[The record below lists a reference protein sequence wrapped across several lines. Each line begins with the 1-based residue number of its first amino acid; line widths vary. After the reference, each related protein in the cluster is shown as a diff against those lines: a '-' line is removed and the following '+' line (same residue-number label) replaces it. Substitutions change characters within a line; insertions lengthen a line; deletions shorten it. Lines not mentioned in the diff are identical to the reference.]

1 MHCIHTL
8 PRSSHRFPAAC
19 DSRKTPRS
27 WCWSV
32 TICWKWPGNLN
43 RLTGNWGERENV
55 GDFKDNFGMKSVKG
69 GGFVAK
75 FIKIPIPDP
84 PTWKFWHIQYCFC
97 SFSPLGVAESGMCPS
112 KFWQYDQPVHLGV
125 PFLWTKSCSQKI
137 GIFPFMGSK
146 MGFPAHGFTYCFNV
160 PPYGGWS
167 QWTWWLLVVG
177 SEIGIYLPI
186 NCGFPLW
193 MTVPY
198 HIYPIFD
205 HGIHGLS
212 PQQKSMVA
220 DGCSRSK
227 KRLIFVGPE
236 LPDGRTC
243 DKSMVQG
250 CSRAQ
255 TVPIYIYL
263 SRDSSVRMPFIN
275 LTYNVGPPSYK
286 LVYKPQ

>member
-8 PRSSHRFPAAC
+8 PRSSHRFPTAC

-55 GDFKDNFGMKSVKG
+55 GDFKDDFGMKSVKG

-75 FIKIPIPDP
+75 IIKISNPGSPNLEVLAHPI
-84 PTWKFWHIQYCFC
+84 CFC
-97 SFSPLGVAESGMCPS
+97 PLGV
-112 KFWQYDQPVHLGV
+112 WQYDQPVHLGV

-137 GIFPFMGSK
+137 GIFRFMGSK
-146 MGFPAHGFTYCFNV
+146 MGFPAHGFEYCFNV
-160 PPYGGWS
+160 PPNGGWS

-193 MTVPY
+193 MTRPY
-198 HIYPIFD
+198 HIHPIFD

-227 KRLIFVGPE
+227 KRFIFVGPE

-250 CSRAQ
+250 CSRAHS
-255 TVPIYIYL
+255 VHIYIYI
-263 SRDSSVRMPFIN
+263 SRDSSLRMPFIN

>member
-8 PRSSHRFPAAC
+8 PRSSHRFPTAC

-55 GDFKDNFGMKSVKG
+55 GDFKDDFGMKSVKG

-75 FIKIPIPDP
+75 IIKISNPGSPNLEVLAHPI
-84 PTWKFWHIQYCFC
+84 CFC
-97 SFSPLGVAESGMCPS
+97 PLGV
-112 KFWQYDQPVHLGV
+112 WQYDQPVHLGV

-137 GIFPFMGSK
+137 GIFRFMGSK
-146 MGFPAHGFTYCFNV
+146 MGFPAHGFEYCFNV
-160 PPYGGWS
+160 PPNGGWS

-193 MTVPY
+193 MTRPY
-198 HIYPIFD
+198 HIHPIFD

-227 KRLIFVGPE
+227 KRFILKGYALCRRPLDTGGSC
-236 LPDGRTC
+236 LPLCRKHEMNPKETRNWPKQTICMCVWHCAHASSMDPCRMTRTT
-243 DKSMVQG
+243 M
-250 CSRAQ
+250 CSD
-255 TVPIYIYL
+255 TFSWL
-263 SRDSSVRMPFIN
+263 
-275 LTYNVGPPSYK
+275 K
-286 LVYKPQ
+286 K